1 MSRTKAA
8 AIREERSRALLDA
21 EIRACT
27 RCPGM
32 NIENFTQAAPG
43 FGSLRSPV
51 VIVGQSLCGP
61 CMKRQEPFV
70 GGSGTLLDA
79 GMGRAGIA
87 KDQLFITNVVHCHP
101 QKNKKSLP
109 LWIENCTPYLHREL
123 ELVRPEL
130 VIALGKDAQAAV
142 HDFYPDAPV
151 APWPFRTPPAAPKR
165 QAPRLHFVAHPSS
178 VKRKHDDALERQ
190 YVNSLARALRWGFG
204 L

>member
-70 GGSGTLLDA
+70 GGSGTLL
-79 GMGRAGIA
+79 M
-87 KDQLFITNVVHCHP
+87 
-101 QKNKKSLP
+101 
-109 LWIENCTPYLHREL
+109 
-123 ELVRPEL
+123 
-130 VIALGKDAQAAV
+130 LG
-142 HDFYPDAPV
+142 
-151 APWPFRTPPAAPKR
+151 WGEPAS
-165 QAPRLHFVAHPSS
+165 PRISYS
-178 VKRKHDDALERQ
+178 
-190 YVNSLARALRWGFG
+190 
-204 L
+204 